1 VVIDNS
7 PPVPEPNPPAQPAC
21 PVCGGME
28 LDRQESRQDSMWGFT
43 SHKMTLLICARC
55 RFVMHF
61 YEGNSIFDFD

>member
-1 VVIDNS
+1 MVIDNS
-7 PPVPEPNPPAQPAC
+7 PAVPEPEPPAQPAC

-28 LDRQESRQDSMWGFT
+28 FDRHESRQDSMWGFT